1 MEKSEILMMLEEN
14 TGEKE
19 VREVL
24 PFLSVAQKE
33 RIIGFA
39 TCLFLLQEKERAG
52 EGYLYH

>member
-1 MEKSEILMMLEEN
+1 MEKNENFMMPDES
-14 TGEKE
+14 TWEKE

-39 TCLFLLQEKERAG
+39 TCLLLLQEKEQTG
-52 EGYLYH
+52 EVCRYH

>member
-1 MEKSEILMMLEEN
+1 MEKNENFMMSDES
-14 TGEKE
+14 TWEKE

-39 TCLFLLQEKERAG
+39 TCLLLLQEKERAG